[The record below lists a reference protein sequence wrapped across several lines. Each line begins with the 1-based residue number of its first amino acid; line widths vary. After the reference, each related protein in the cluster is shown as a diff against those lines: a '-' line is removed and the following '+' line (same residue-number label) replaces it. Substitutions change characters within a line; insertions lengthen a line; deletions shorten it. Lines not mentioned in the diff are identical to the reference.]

1 VAEEILRL
9 LVLFT
14 VIATILYV
22 CGLLGIQYRNWRK
35 QRNEFRDPLPQP
47 QDALAAALASMA
59 AKLDF
64 ENPDL
69 VRGYDSPELCREDAS
84 IRSEQ
89 QRLQTKV
96 E

>member
-1 VAEEILRL
+1 M
-9 LVLFT
+9 
-14 VIATILYV
+14 
-22 CGLLGIQYRNWRK
+22 
-35 QRNEFRDPLPQP
+35 PQP
-47 QDALAAALASMA
+47 QDALAAALASTA